1 MSQHYN
7 SNVKKSDDLRWTFT
21 VIRCIPIVIA
31 AVAIVLALTGCGAQ
45 PIKADP
51 LPTVVK
57 VPVLV
62 PCLDRPTDKP
72 VFKTDAEILDGS
84 DYQVVVNLRIDRDTR
99 RMYEAALEANE
110 QACIKS
116 VEQTK

>member
-1 MSQHYN
+1 MNQHYN
-7 SNVKKSDDLRWTFT
+7 SNVKFSPTRSWGFAVL
-21 VIRCIPIVIA
+21 RCITYVALAALA
-31 AVAIVLALTGCGAQ
+31 AVMLSGCGTQ

-62 PCLDRPTDKP
+62 PCLDKATDKP
-72 VFKTDAEILDGS
+72 LFKTDAEILDGS
-84 DYQVVVNLRIDRDTR
+84 DYQVVVNLRLDRDQR
-99 RMYEAALEANE
+99 RIYEAELEADQ